1 MNMCVTQTEE
11 AFAFQIQSFSI
22 YLLIS
27 AAVGELQ
34 RAGLIL
40 I

>member
-1 MNMCVTQTEE
+1 MKKCVTQTEE
-11 AFAFQIQSFSI
+11 AFAFQIQVFSI
-22 YLLIS
+22 YFSIN

-40 I
+40 T